1 MENALKKARTVT
13 ALTGLPALAD
23 DSGLEVEA
31 LGGAP
36 GIYSSRYAGERAD
49 DAMNIAKLLKA
60 LEGVPE
66 GKRGAAFRCVL
77 VLCRPDGNHLD
88 FEGRWPGR
96 ITDRPAGQGGFG
108 YDPVFFVP
116 EMGMTVAEMPPEI
129 KNRISH
135 RARAFERLRE
145 WLAAHPL

>member
-1 MENALKKARTVT
+1 
-13 ALTGLPALAD
+13 
-23 DSGLEVEA
+23 
-31 LGGAP
+31 
-36 GIYSSRYAGERAD
+36 
-49 DAMNIAKLLKA
+49 
-60 LEGVPE
+60 
-66 GKRGAAFRCVL
+66 VL
-77 VLCRPDGNHLD
+77 VLCRPDGSHLD
-88 FEGRWPGR
+88 FEGRWTGR